1 MKNGT
6 AARLITSILFE
17 ADPALRNG
25 IWDALGQFV
34 EGIRDE
40 EGLLSDDLIA
50 QADAVETVLDAGIA
64 RLAE

>member
-1 MKNGT
+1 
-6 AARLITSILFE
+6 
-17 ADPALRNG
+17 
-25 IWDALGQFV
+25 V